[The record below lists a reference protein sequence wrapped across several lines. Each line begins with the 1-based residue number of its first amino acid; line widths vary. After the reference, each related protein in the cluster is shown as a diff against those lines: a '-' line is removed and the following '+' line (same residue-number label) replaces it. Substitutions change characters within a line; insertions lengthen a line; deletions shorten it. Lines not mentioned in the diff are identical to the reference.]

1 MCAIFIFFC
10 YLRLV
15 DHNTTHDYL
24 EKDISF
30 LTNKIN
36 EKQCCK
42 LFIYLLMH
50 NSHNI
55 YKIIMFDKYFQFC
68 LGFGFMVQ
76 ENEFENMLS

>member
-1 MCAIFIFFC
+1 MSFWYMKV
-10 YLRLV
+10 YLIRCILV
-15 DHNTTHDYL
+15 WKN
-24 EKDISF
+24 IGF
-30 LTNKIN
+30 LANNIN

-42 LFIYLLMH
+42 SFVYLLMH

-55 YKIIMFDKYFQFC
+55 YNIIMVDKYFQFC